1 MCFKITLA
9 KLCFVFF
16 LQTSVAAAK
25 TQRGL
30 CLAQYCIFMILSC
43 RSPELY
49 PQNCYL
55 VSYIVCLLLSILEIW
70 DMASLWLSLSC
81 K

>member
-1 MCFKITLA
+1 MFKIILA
-9 KLCFVFF
+9 FLCFYFF

-25 TQRGL
+25 TQGGL
-30 CLAQYCIFMILSC
+30 CLAQYCIFIILSC
-43 RSPELY
+43 GTPELY
-49 PQNCYL
+49 QQNCYL
-55 VSYIVCLLLSILEIW
+55 VSYIVCLLLSILEFW